1 MGCGVN
7 REEESNRLRGNN
19 YLWSRAKT
27 IAVGPSYY
35 QRQATIS
42 LQLETR
48 CDYTR
53 IWSSMIDP
61 INYSMIARIVT
72 HHLTRCWMTEA
83 QTIWFGLWIRN
94 QKTENNHLVKH
105 LVRVGGPKVKDA
117 PTILFRWANIGL
129 IVQTTNF
136 SQMADHQSKGLQLEV
151 GAQRVPRLLVSH
163 IWQSMMLHT
172 LLEKNFNCGSI
183 LPHNLI
189 MEGIH

>member
-1 MGCGVN
+1 MWLHEDLKLNDWSDKLFYDCSDRHTSSDTLLN
-7 REEESNRLRGNN
+7 DRGTNN
-19 YLWSRAKT
+19 
-27 IAVGPSYY
+27 
-35 QRQATIS
+35 
-42 LQLETR
+42 
-48 CDYTR
+48 
-53 IWSSMIDP
+53 MIRTLDQK
-61 INYSMIARIVT
+61 S
-72 HHLTRCWMTEA
+72 E
-83 QTIWFGLWIRN
+83 
-94 QKTENNHLVKH
+94 KTENNHLVKP

-136 SQMADHQSKGLQLEV
+136 SQMADHQLKGLQLEV